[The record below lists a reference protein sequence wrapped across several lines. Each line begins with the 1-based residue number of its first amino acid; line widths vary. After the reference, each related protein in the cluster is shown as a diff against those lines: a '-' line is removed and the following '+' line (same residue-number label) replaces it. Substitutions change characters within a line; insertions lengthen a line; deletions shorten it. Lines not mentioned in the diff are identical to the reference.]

1 MNDVVYAVVSLALFV
16 PAIVLHEVAHGYV
29 SFRLGDPTAQSH
41 GRLSLNPLKHIDPFG
56 TVLLPMLLAAS
67 GLPVFGYA
75 KPVPIN
81 PNYYRDY
88 RKGMLLSGLAGPAAN
103 LVLATAAGL
112 GFRLV
117 AGGLGIAGGSL
128 ADAVFTA
135 GSWVATALF
144 MFAYVNLVLMFF
156 NLIPIPPLDGS
167 RVLPLFLSDNA
178 LRTYAQLERYG
189 IAVFFIVI
197 LILPR
202 LLNVD
207 LIGSYFSV
215 TVEPVLQLLT
225 GVSL

>member
-1 MNDVVYAVVSLALFV
+1 MSDIAYGVVSLLLFV

-29 SFRLGDPTAQSH
+29 SYRLGDPTAQSR

-56 TVLLPMLLAAS
+56 TVLLPLLLAAS

-103 LVLATAAGL
+103 LVLAIAAGL
-112 GFRLV
+112 GFRAV
-117 AGGLGIAGGSL
+117 ASGLGIAGGSVTEG
-128 ADAVFTA
+128 VFTA
-135 GSWVATALF
+135 GSWVATVLF
-144 MFAYVNLVLMFF
+144 MFAYINLVLMFF

-167 RVLPLFLSDNA
+167 RVLPIFLSDSA

-189 IAVFFIVI
+189 IAIFFAVV
-197 LILPR
+197 LVLPR